1 MNLSKDSIHK
11 NHRLRVKN
19 RFLNNGLDSF
29 EQHAAME
36 MLLFYSIPQG
46 DTNELAHKLI
56 NTFGSFDKVLD
67 ASYEDLCAVDGVG
80 SHTATLIKLIPAFS
94 KYYDEIKHQPK
105 IKLSTANDVAEYVQA
120 RYKHSVNEVFS
131 LISLDS
137 NLKFLKFDEIS
148 TGTVSYT
155 EVSTR
160 KAVDAALKSNAAC
173 AIIAHNHPS
182 GNLKPSIE
190 DMLTTRAMREALKL
204 IGVRLVDHIIV
215 SKDGYV
221 SIGDL
226 EAPKNKK

>member
-1 MNLSKDSIHK
+1 MSKENIHK
-11 NHRLRVKN
+11 NHRSRVKN
-19 RFLNNGLDSF
+19 RFLSHGLDSF
-29 EQHAAME
+29 EQHLVME
-36 MLLFYSIPQG
+36 MLLFFSIPQG

-80 SHTATLIKLIPAFS
+80 SHTATLIKMIPAVS
-94 KYYDEIKHQPK
+94 KYYDEIKLQPK
-105 IKLSTANDVAEYVQA
+105 LKLSGAKEVAEFVQA
-120 RYKHSVNEVFS
+120 RCKHKTEEVFS

-148 TGTVSYT
+148 TGTVSFT

-160 KAVDAALKSNAAC
+160 KAVDAALKSNASC

-182 GNLKPSIE
+182 GSLKPSID

-204 IGVRLVDHIIV
+204 IGVKLVDHIIV
-215 SKDGYV
+215 TNDGYV

-226 EAPKNKK
+226 EAPRNRK